1 MQKELR
7 NNVSVY
13 LPIEMYD
20 KLKKIAYG
28 KDMTL
33 SDFITE
39 ILNEYCK
46 NNNITYKRVAFNGDK
61 LIKF

>member
-20 KLKKIAYG
+20 KLKKIAYD
-28 KDMTL
+28 KEITL

-46 NNNITYKRVAFNGDK
+46 NNNITYKRVAFNGEK